1 MPNYQTLFEISRLLA
16 AETNIARLLPLAMDK
31 IIEAAGAQRGMI
43 LVCGEDGELLF
54 ETARNRD
61 KMDIAQPEFEI
72 SKTIIDPVLKNGE
85 PVLLENAVDSES
97 FGGSESI
104 KKLRILS
111 VVCVALKH
119 EDSIIGAI
127 YIDNRKVTALFN
139 EDTLHLLTEFAN
151 LIAVVVKNALQ
162 HRQLLQRQQK
172 LAAEL
177 AEEKGY
183 GQIVGKSEAMAR
195 VLSLVDDIADSDAT
209 VLISGETG
217 TGKELI
223 ARALHAKSSRKNH
236 EFVALNCAALPENLL
251 ESELFGHE
259 KGAFTG
265 AHQRKAGWFEAA
277 NNGTLF
283 LDEIAE
289 LPAPV
294 QVKLLRFLQSGEY
307 TPVGSTKTK
316 TADVRLISAT
326 NCDLKKLIKEKAF
339 REDLYYRL
347 NTIELGLPPLRAR
360 YEDVIEIAEYFLL
373 RDLAQFKKPGLR
385 LSDEAGTFLR
395 RYEFPGNVRELEN
408 MMQRAVLLARGDA
421 IEIGHLIPTSQESPV
436 ARIPG
441 ERDFNSAKNALIE
454 SFECD
459 FIRARLDETN
469 GNITKAAQNAGM
481 YKANFIQKMQKHG
494 IKREDFIHR

>member
-31 IIEAAGAQRGMI
+31 VIEAAGAQRGMI

-54 ETARNRD
+54 ETARNSD

-85 PVLLENAVDSES
+85 PVLLENAVDSVS

-104 KKLRILS
+104 KKLKILS

-139 EDTLHLLTEFAN
+139 EDTLDLLTEFAN

-162 HRQLLQRQQK
+162 HRQLVQRQQR
-172 LAAEL
+172 LTVEL

-236 EFVALNCAALPENLL
+236 EFVALI

-326 NCDLKKLIKEKAF
+326 NRDLKKLIKEKAF

-360 YEDVIEIAEYFLL
+360 HEDVIENIFSCDMLNNS
-373 RDLAQFKKPGLR
+373 RSLAC
-385 LSDEAGTFLR
+385 A
-395 RYEFPGNVRELEN
+395 
-408 MMQRAVLLARGDA
+408 
-421 IEIGHLIPTSQESPV
+421 
-436 ARIPG
+436 
-441 ERDFNSAKNALIE
+441 
-454 SFECD
+454 
-459 FIRARLDETN
+459 
-469 GNITKAAQNAGM
+469 
-481 YKANFIQKMQKHG
+481 
-494 IKREDFIHR
+494 